1 MRLTLIGMAGTGK
14 SYWSKKLSRRGFK
27 RFSCDD
33 MIETRLFP
41 ELQNPDDSRI
51 SMGEW
56 MGFPYLPRY
65 HEREAKYLAFEKEV
79 VREIL
84 GCLENDGGGSEED
97 IVIDTAGSVIY
108 TGDDLLERLGKQ
120 TTIVL
125 LSTPPQEQES
135 LLRAYLSRPHP
146 MLWQSFYKKNEGE
159 THEDTLANCYPK
171 LFHSRQRLYE
181 RYAAIKIGYDILRHE
196 GFEAEDFLR
205 EVHTLMRN

>member
-14 SYWSKKLSRRGFK
+14 SYWSKKLSQKGFT

-33 MIETRLFP
+33 MIEAKLS
-41 ELQNPDDSRI
+41 PDLHDQDGSPI

-56 MGFPYLPRY
+56 MGFPYMPRY
-65 HEREAKYLAFEKEV
+65 LEREAKYLALEKEV

-84 GCLENDGGGSEED
+84 GRLENTGEDPEED

-108 TGDDLLERLGKQ
+108 TGEDLLERLGKQ
-120 TTIVL
+120 TIIVL
-125 LSTPPQEQES
+125 LSTPPQERDR

-146 MLWQSFYKKNEGE
+146 MLWQGFYKKKGRE

-171 LFHSRQRLYE
+171 LFYSRQRLYE
-181 RYAAIKIGYDILRHE
+181 RHAAIKIDYDILRHK

-205 EVHTLMRN
+205 EVHTLTQA